1 MSDSTIPT
9 GWIRVTL
16 KELAGATGLFV
27 DGDWIESKD
36 QDPSG
41 NIRLL
46 QLADIG
52 DGAFQSKSDRWIN
65 EDAFVR
71 IRCTELATGDV
82 LVARMPDPLG
92 RACLMPAL
100 DQRCVTVVDVAALRV
115 DSENVDNRWVMHTIN
130 APQVRAE
137 IAAQSSGTTRR
148 RISRGRLG
156 DMEVPFPPKAEQT
169 RIANQLDTL
178 LTRVQSCN
186 DRFDAIPA
194 LLKRFRQ
201 AVLEA
206 AVTGALTKD
215 WRTSADFEVKEVAL
229 RDLGAISGGLT
240 KNSKRDSLPL
250 RKPYLRV
257 ANVHADN
264 LRLGDVTE
272 IGLTPAEYE
281 KTRLQFGDLLIVEG
295 NGSLDHIG
303 RVAMWRGELAECCH
317 QNHLIRWRAGPEA
330 HANYVLL
337 WLLSPTGRTQIVN
350 AASSST
356 GLHTLS
362 VSKVG
367 SLTLRMPSPEEQAEI
382 VRRVEAFF
390 ALADRIET
398 RATAARTQAQR
409 LSSLVL
415 AKAFRGELVQ
425 QDPQDEPASMLLQRL
440 AATPPAKAK
449 ASRGRPRTQ
458 TQGPFATPE
467 GVQPDAAGLP
477 DGVWAAPDVVDEHA
491 VTALLVAVLKAWGS
505 PMPQMQARL
514 AAVLCLQPRQM
525 TAVLPAEQAAQWQ
538 RLVGPTADPLPAQVA
553 RLQPAI
559 DSAWR
564 KALVGMRARGD
575 LVEEGSG
582 PQAAWALGSGAG
594 QIETAGWPEGRA
606 GCVVAYLRAHSAEAI
621 LHLLEP
627 LTVEF
632 VHARAA

>member
-1 MSDSTIPT
+1 MSDLPE
-9 GWIRVTL
+9 GWAHTTL
-16 KELAGATGLFV
+16 SELCARIV
-27 DGDWIESKD
+27 DGSHNPPKAADFGKPMLSAR
-36 QDPSG
+36 
-41 NIRLL
+41 NIQGGCINFDNYRV
-46 QLADIG
+46 I
-52 DGAFQSKSDRWIN
+52 SD
-65 EDAFVR
+65 EDFEVERRRTCIAVN
-71 IRCTELATGDV
+71 DV
-82 LVARMPDPLG
+82 LLTIVGTIGRVAVVQKETPEF
-92 RACLMPAL
+92 AL
-100 DQRCVTVVDVAALRV
+100 QRSVAVLKPSSV
-115 DSENVDNRWVMHTIN
+115 
-130 APQVRAE
+130 
-137 IAAQSSGTTRR
+137 IAAQYLRYALESPRVQQHFVDTAKGTAQK
-148 RISRGRLG
+148 GVYLKALG
-156 DMEVPFPPKAEQT
+156 ELAIELAPLPEQT

-178 LTRVQSCN
+178 LTRIQSCN

-215 WRTSADFEVKEVAL
+215 WRTSADFEVKEVSL

-367 SLTLRMPSPEEQAEI
+367 SLILRMPSPEEQAEI
-382 VRRVEAFF
+382 VRRVEALF
-390 ALADRIET
+390 ALADRIG
-398 RATAARTQAQR
+398 ARVTVSRNRAQR
-409 LSSLVL
+409 LSPLVL

-425 QDPQDEPASMLLQRL
+425 QDPQDEPASVLLQRL
-440 AATPPAKAK
+440 AATQPAKAK
-449 ASRGRPRTQ
+449 ASRGRPRTK
-458 TQGPFATPE
+458 TQELFATPE
-467 GVQPDAAGLP
+467 GVRPDAAGLP
-477 DGVWAAPDVVDEHA
+477 DGMWAAPEAVDEHA
-491 VTALLVAVLKAWGS
+491 VTAMLVAVLKAWGS
-505 PMPQMQARL
+505 PMPQMHARL
-514 AAVLCLQPRQM
+514 ASVLCLQPRQM
-525 TAVLPAEQAAQWQ
+525 TAVLPAQQAAQWQ
-538 RLVGPTADPLPAQVA
+538 RLVGPAADPLPTQVA
-553 RLQPAI
+553 RLQPAT
-559 DSAWR
+559 DGAWR
-564 KALVGMRARGD
+564 KALLGMRARGD

-582 PQAAWALGSGAG
+582 PQATWALGPCAG
-594 QIETAGWPEGRA
+594 QMETAGWPEGRA
-606 GCVVAYLRAHSAEAI
+606 GWVVAYLRARGAEAI
-621 LHLLEP
+621 LPLLEP